1 MLMPD
6 EFERQRK
13 QEGLDAAIR
22 IARRDAKD
30 IQKEPKIFFGRLLGL
45 AEGRNTFYDINKLSN
60 DRDLGLSTSEIEKI
74 INDSYKERGLS
85 NKFDA
90 LTLPKKYTKEIM
102 QTKRDNKKDGGKL
115 VGGQKE
121 LDKNNDG
128 DITGE
133 DFAMLREEREKKLFG
148 GIFKD
153 VIQTIRTNPQVRQ
166 KLGMPELE
174 TDEYGQLKPLPP
186 ARISAQVGGELQ
198 NPEKADLDN
207 DGKLSSY
214 EEARGKAIE
223 KNMREE
229 MFLGGILRLGISG
242 AKSLIKNIRK
252 KTNKKEDRNKVDEME
267 LEIEQLE
274 KNYNDTFLPE
284 DSYPL
289 GGAPTDATLKMTRE
303 KILKDMDKITS
314 NIEKLSSRVSKQV
327 GGMMMDDQMN
337 SMMQREE
344 LPALDNQMADMM
356 SEEKTEE
363 QKAIEEAQAPDEQM
377 EENYVDFLIDEALS
391 DDEEEMLMKELQ
403 ANPQLSM
410 LFDKV
415 MEVAMEF
422 SGSGPVEGPGT
433 EVSDSIPARLSDGE
447 FVFTAKSVDVLGADN
462 LMSLMKQA
470 EAQADQRQMA
480 QEGGLME
487 EEETAMPVQQE
498 PVRQDIR
505 VTKET
510 VGPQAS
516 MQEEDDLI
524 GDELKKQML
533 SGRPHVRS

>member
-1 MLMPD
+1 MSML
-6 EFERQRK
+6 K
-13 QEGLDAAIR
+13 
-22 IARRDAKD
+22 
-30 IQKEPKIFFGRLLGL
+30 
-45 AEGRNTFYDINKLSN
+45 
-60 DRDLGLSTSEIEKI
+60 
-74 INDSYKERGLS
+74 
-85 NKFDA
+85 
-90 LTLPKKYTKEIM
+90 
-102 QTKRDNKKDGGKL
+102 
-115 VGGQKE
+115 
-121 LDKNNDG
+121 
-128 DITGE
+128 
-133 DFAMLREEREKKLFG
+133 
-148 GIFKD
+148 
-153 VIQTIRTNPQVRQ
+153 
-166 KLGMPELE
+166 
-174 TDEYGQLKPLPP
+174 
-186 ARISAQVGGELQ
+186 

-214 EEARGKAIE
+214 EKARGKAIE
-223 KNMREE
+223 ENMRE
-229 MFLGGILRLGISG
+229 
-242 AKSLIKNIRK
+242 
-252 KTNKKEDRNKVDEME
+252 
-267 LEIEQLE
+267 
-274 KNYNDTFLPE
+274 
-284 DSYPL
+284 
-289 GGAPTDATLKMTRE
+289 
-303 KILKDMDKITS
+303 
-314 NIEKLSSRVSKQV
+314 SKQV
-327 GGMMMDDQMN
+327 GGMMMDDQMAD
-337 SMMQREE
+337 MMQREE

-356 SEEKTEE
+356 PEEKTEE
-363 QKAIEEAQAPDEQM
+363 QKAIEKAQAPDEMM

-391 DDEEEMLMKELQ
+391 EEEETMLMQELQ

-487 EEETAMPVQQE
+487 EEETVMPVQQE

-510 VGPQAS
+510 VGSQAS
-516 MQEEDDLI
+516 VQEEDDLV